1 MGAFDQI
8 FIMSALRTLFRKSV
22 LQNYVSFV
30 QARNMAKGNPGDGA
44 GQGGGSGGSIRD
56 AGGSFGKMEQAQEEQ
71 FFRKLQQDQLKKMK
85 TDTENQT
92 TKDATDK
99 DKEK

>member
-1 MGAFDQI
+1 MREQDAEGHSFIIIRI
-8 FIMSALRTLFRKSV
+8 FQEVMLFIFS
-22 LQNYVSFV
+22 S
-30 QARNMAKGNPGDGA
+30 A

-85 TDTENQT
+85 TDTENET
-92 TKDATDK
+92 TKDTTDK
-99 DKEK
+99 DKEKKKASK

>member
-1 MGAFDQI
+1 M
-8 FIMSALRTLFRKSV
+8 LFVFS
-22 LQNYVSFV
+22 S
-30 QARNMAKGNPGDGA
+30 A

-85 TDTENQT
+85 TDTENET

-99 DKEK
+99 DKEKKKTSKWALKRRFLLFTYWMNLYFSQQIKYSE

>member
-1 MGAFDQI
+1 MLFI
-8 FIMSALRTLFRKSV
+8 FSS
-22 LQNYVSFV
+22 
-30 QARNMAKGNPGDGA
+30 A

-85 TDTENQT
+85 TDTENET
-92 TKDATDK
+92 TKDATDE
-99 DKEK
+99 DKEKKKTSKWALKRRFLLFTYWMNLYFSQQIKYSK